1 MTMIYVGK
9 HNGTVKGVKYFQCR
23 EKYGLFVKPD
33 KISLPPPGTTR
44 AATESSRLSSKTSVR
59 KAPPSSTRASA
70 TKGGTTRQGK
80 HPISSASRTSRVASA
95 AESKMSETKDSH
107 AIGPATG
114 SRTISQ
120 SSVRVDM
127 ASKKRA
133 SSSRG
138 RTRTSQ
144 TLSQGT
150 YA

>member
-1 MTMIYVGK
+1 MIYIGK
-9 HNGTVKGVKYFQCR
+9 NNGTVDGHEYFQCR
-23 EKYGLFVKPD
+23 DKYGLFVKPD
-33 KISLPPPGTTR
+33 RISSLPPGTTKS
-44 AATESSRLSSKTSVR
+44 ATGSSRLAVGKISAR
-59 KAPPSSTRASA
+59 KPSPSPTRA
-70 TKGGTTRQGK
+70 TKGGTTRQGR
-80 HPISSASRTSRVASA
+80 HPVTSASRTSRVASA
-95 AESKMSETKDSH
+95 AVSKTSKERGSH
-107 AIGPATG
+107 AVGPATG

-133 SSSRG
+133 ASSRG